1 MRHEQAGAF
10 MADAYYKITI
20 EESSESI
27 VQANLSLVR
36 PQPTPFDTETTI
48 TAENEDDAW
57 AIAESIDY
65 DFLEENGDEREIDT
79 NGFSVEEVDEV

>member
-1 MRHEQAGAF
+1 MPEYRVRLNNEH
-10 MADAYYKITI
+10 YY
-20 EESSESI
+20 
-27 VQANLSLVR
+27 
-36 PQPTPFDTETTI
+36 ETTI

-57 AIAESIDY
+57 AIAETIDY